1 MTDRLR
7 SSLTAESLYYSIK
20 NLGRSRKMI
29 VVSLMQPWEVLMR
42 QKSVKWLEII
52 KIICVMANSS

>member
-29 VVSLMQPWEVLMR
+29 VVSLMQLWEVLMR